1 MYSSPTRRLQE
12 LIDFEEELSNPGYV
26 FPMIEACAFVDHLLP
41 PLRHGVDVKNIVSM
55 LRKKGH
61 IDSTGRWKDFR
72 GVSGGKRR
80 KKSDCFA
87 PLVDIFEKATSVA
100 SAKASHLEQVLEMV
114 LIPERSKDGRGSGSR
129 GSTSSETACFVLKD
143 REEQTAGASAEKRT
157 ISSWFDIALTAG
169 LRRTSSQ
176 ESCVKNA
183 RKIVSNIQLAMV
195 RDPGRR
201 FSFGITVENTSM
213 RLWFCS
219 RASPVVSKPFDFSK
233 DLDLLF
239 HVFLSL
245 AFASKEELGWD
256 TTVRPFTRRDGSRAY
271 RIDVGD
277 EIYETLEVVSKSS
290 ADELVGHS
298 TRVWIVHRQGSDV
311 PRVLKDVWIEEDQKP
326 EHFIREILLHEVKEK
341 YGAEARQEMASHLL
355 TPVAHCLVRVNGKED
370 HTGNVMMRG
379 YTPTFKDKYRVN
391 VENLGKCNDDDMNP
405 STEIGIGNLR
415 RGNLKDPLNWYNPV
429 RRILHRKH
437 YRIVFEEVAESLR
450 AVQNMAD
457 AFTVLSDS
465 TKDRVALKF
474 IHGAGWVH
482 RDLSVGNLYLY
493 EGRGLIGDLEYAK
506 QKNYDAEHELLTG
519 TPHFMAVEA
528 AVRYYSHLPPVSKA
542 NIYARLKALQEHR
555 MEDLAKL
562 QEARLSPSFF
572 HNDLHD
578 LESLWW
584 IAIWELFHQLSSFQK
599 SNTDVYDR
607 ERDEQRRLA
616 FLELFPR
623 SSKTTSRTLFLRV
636 NFHYHDYLLWLPDHL
651 RSIKAALDTIRTTLV
666 HKYVQFEA
674 AFPNI
679 RMELLEGIHDEVHG
693 LFGRCRDLLSGARP
707 VSCRKAHR
715 NRGSEDVV
723 SSDILTRS
731 LQRQDEER
739 REHVTSNAPISDL
752 NNARADNAGVLS
764 RGGKRE
770 RDENDETLVT
780 IRPPQRTR

>member
-1 MYSSPTRRLQE
+1 MSAPNNMYSSATRQLQE

-26 FPMIEACAFVDHLLP
+26 FPVIEACTFVDHLLP
-41 PLRHGVDVKNIVSM
+41 PLRHGIDVERIVSM

-61 IDSTGRWKDFR
+61 VDSTGRWKDFR
-72 GVSGGKRR
+72 
-80 KKSDCFA
+80 
-87 PLVDIFEKATSVA
+87 A
-100 SAKASHLEQVLEMV
+100 SAKAPHLEQALEMV
-114 LIPERSKDGRGSGSR
+114 LIPERSKDGRENGHR
-129 GSTSSETACFVLKD
+129 GSISSQTACFVLKD
-143 REEQTAGASAEKRT
+143 REEQIAGASAEKCT
-157 ISSWFDIALTAG
+157 ISSWFDIALTAV

-176 ESCVKNA
+176 ESCTKNV
-183 RKIVSNIQLAMV
+183 RKIISNIQLAMV

-219 RASPVVSKPFDFSK
+219 RASPVVSEPFDFSK

-256 TTVRPFTRRDGSRAY
+256 PTIRPSTRRDGSQAY

-277 EIYETLEVVSKSS
+277 EIYETLEVLSKSS
-290 ADELVGHS
+290 ADELVSHA
-298 TRVWIVHRQGSDV
+298 TRVWIAHGKDSDI
-311 PRVLKDVWIEEDQKP
+311 PCVLKDVWIEEDQKP
-326 EHFIREILLHEVKEK
+326 EHFIREMLLHDVEEK
-341 YGAEARQEMASHLL
+341 YGAEARQEVASHLL
-355 TPVAHCLVRVNGKED
+355 TPVAHCLVRVNGEED

-379 YTPTFKDKYRVN
+379 YTPTFKEKYRVN

-405 STEIGIGNLR
+405 STEIGVEGLW
-415 RGNLKDPLNWYNPV
+415 RGDLKDPLNWYNPM

-437 YRIVFEEVAESLR
+437 YRVVFEEVAESLG

-457 AFTVLSDS
+457 AFTVLGDN
-465 TKDRVALKF
+465 RVALKF

-506 QKNYDAEHELLTG
+506 QKNYDVEHELLTG

-528 AVRYYSHLPPVSKA
+528 AVRCYGHLRPVSNA

-562 QEARLSPSFF
+562 REERLPPSFF

-584 IAIWELFHQLSSFQK
+584 IAIWELFHRSSSFQK
-599 SNTDVYDR
+599 SNTDAYDS

-616 FLELFPR
+616 ALELFPR
-623 SSKTTSRTLFLRV
+623 SSKTTSRTLFLQV
-636 NFHYHDYLLWLPDHL
+636 NFHYHGYLLWLPDHL
-651 RSIKAALDTIRTTLV
+651 RNIKAALDTIRTTLV
-666 HKYVQFEA
+666 HKYVRFEA

-679 RMELLEGIHDEVHG
+679 RMELLEGTHDEVHR
-693 LFGRCRDLLSGARP
+693 LFGRCRIFLSGARS
-707 VSCRKAHR
+707 VSCRKKAQR
-715 NRGSEDVV
+715 NRGPEDMV
-723 SSDILTRS
+723 SSDIVTRS
-731 LQRQDEER
+731 SRQQDEER
-739 REHVTSNAPISDL
+739 RAHVTSHAPASDL
-752 NNARADNAGVLS
+752 NHTRADHA
-764 RGGKRE
+764 GKRG
-770 RDENDETLVT
+770 RDKNDETLVI
-780 IRPPQRTR
+780 IRSPQRAR

>member
-1 MYSSPTRRLQE
+1 MSAPNNMSSSPTRRLQE

-26 FPMIEACAFVDHLLP
+26 FPVIEACAFVDHLLP

-80 KKSDCFA
+80 KKYDSFA
-87 PLVDIFEKATSVA
+87 PLVDIFEKATSIA
-100 SAKASHLEQVLEMV
+100 SAKVSHLEQVLEMV
-114 LIPERSKDGRGSGSR
+114 LIPERSKDGRGSGRR
-129 GSTSSETACFVLKD
+129 GSTSSQTACFILKD
-143 REEQTAGASAEKRT
+143 REERTAGA
-157 ISSWFDIALTAG
+157 IF
-169 LRRTSSQ
+169 RRTSSQ
-176 ESCVKNA
+176 ESRVKNA

-233 DLDLLF
+233 DFDLLF

-256 TTVRPFTRRDGSRAY
+256 PTVRPFTRRDGSRAY

-277 EIYETLEVVSKSS
+277 EIHETLEVISKNS

-298 TRVWIVHRQGSDV
+298 TRVWIVRRQDADV
-311 PRVLKDVWIEEDQKP
+311 PRVLKDVWIEEDQRP
-326 EHFIREILLHEVKEK
+326 EHFIREMLLHDVEEK
-341 YGAEARQEMASHLL
+341 YGAEARQEVASHLL
-355 TPVAHCLVRVNGKED
+355 TPVAHCLVRVNDKED

-379 YTPTFKDKYRVN
+379 YTPTFKEKYRVN
-391 VENLGKCNDDDMNP
+391 VENLGKCNNDDMNP
-405 STEIGIGNLR
+405 SAEIGIEDLR
-415 RGNLKDPLNWYNPV
+415 RGDLKDPLNWYNPM

-437 YRIVFEEVAESLR
+437 YRIVFEEVAEPLR

-457 AFTVLSDS
+457 AFTVLGDN
-465 TKDRVALKF
+465 RVALKF

-493 EGRGLIGDLEYAK
+493 EGRAT
-506 QKNYDAEHELLTG
+506 N
-519 TPHFMAVEA
+519 
-528 AVRYYSHLPPVSKA
+528 RYP
-542 NIYARLKALQEHR
+542 ALHGCR
-555 MEDLAKL
+555 GCSATL
-562 QEARLSPSFF
+562 RSS
-572 HNDLHD
+572 
-578 LESLWW
+578 SS
-584 IAIWELFHQLSSFQK
+584 AIWELFHRPSSFQK
-599 SNTDVYDR
+599 SNTDAYGR
-607 ERDEQRRLA
+607 ERDEKRILA
-616 FLELFPR
+616 ALELFPR
-623 SSKTTSRTLFLRV
+623 SSKTTSRSLFLQV

-651 RSIKAALDTIRTTLV
+651 HSIKEVLDTIRTTLV

-693 LFGRCRDLLSGARP
+693 LFGRCRDFLSGARP
-707 VSCRKAHR
+707 VSCRKAQQ
-715 NRGSEDVV
+715 NRGPEDMV

-731 LQRQDEER
+731 SRRQDEER
-739 REHVTSNAPISDL
+739 RAHVTSHAPASDL
-752 NNARADNAGVLS
+752 NHTRADYAGVLS

-770 RDENDETLVT
+770 RDKNDETLVT
-780 IRPPQRTR
+780 IRPPQRARYMEKLFDPIG